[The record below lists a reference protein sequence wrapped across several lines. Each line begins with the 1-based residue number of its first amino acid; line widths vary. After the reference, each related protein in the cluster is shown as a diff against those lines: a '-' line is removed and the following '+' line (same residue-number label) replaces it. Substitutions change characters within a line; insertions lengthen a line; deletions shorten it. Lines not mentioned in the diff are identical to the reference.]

1 VIVNVDG
8 GEKEGYVG
16 MNGAGIEVVLLFGI
30 PIYL

>member
-1 VIVNVDG
+1 VIVKVDG
-8 GEKEGYVG
+8 GEKEG